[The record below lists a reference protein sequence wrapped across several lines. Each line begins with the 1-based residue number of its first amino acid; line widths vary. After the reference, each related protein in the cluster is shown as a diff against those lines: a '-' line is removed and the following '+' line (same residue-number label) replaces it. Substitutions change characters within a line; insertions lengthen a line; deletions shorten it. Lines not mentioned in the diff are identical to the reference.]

1 MSAVRSRRLRPA
13 AGRPPRGPSSRPA
26 VLRLRQAVNM
36 VTLATP
42 VGLALALAGRA
53 RIRSGPYGL
62 LLATGYQCRFPAPR
76 APAVTVGDVV
86 LLRWGD
92 DRTGRARYEAVLGH
106 EAVLRHEALL
116 RHEARHA
123 AQWACCGGLVGFL
136 PAYLLASAWS
146 WWRTGSWALGNV
158 FEQRAGLRDGGY
170 LPA

>member
-1 MSAVRSRRLRPA
+1 MSAARTSRLLPD
-13 AGRPPRGPSSRPA
+13 AGRPPRGPTSRPA
-26 VLRLRQAVNM
+26 VLRLRQAVNTL
-36 VTLATP
+36 TLATP
-42 VGLALALAGRA
+42 AGLALALAGRA

-62 LLATGYQCRFPAPR
+62 LLATGYRCRFPAPR

-92 DRTGRARYEAVLGH
+92 DRTQGARY
-106 EAVLRHEALL
+106 EALL